1 MLFKTMIASDRNNE
15 VFPEGWTGKLGLYDE
30 NGKQILANEYEYLGF
45 IGNLGVASKSKVTQS
60 VNQVLRAGE
69 YNEWGEI
76 ESEFPLGEFN
86 RLHFPSGPF
95 TLFSPTAKVMS
106 VENAVYPALQM
117 DEEMMEDRFVGYY
130 QLVEEPAVRS
140 ALELLGK
147 KVKEMESLKD
157 LPYQTLD
164 SLIGDFMVKNR
175 VLNANWVKHDL
186 RETNSSE
193 LPVIVQQKG
202 KWRLLSQNLEA
213 LNEMSFE
220 QIKAYT
226 SIPNESI
233 HASMFKGIELPNPEI
248 GFIGKKKSKFY
259 LLDSDGKL
267 NQETEKSLASLNTST
282 FNKSFTVLFELE
294 SAEKPAE
301 LLKEL
306 KAAYSSIIKP
316 NIAGVQQEDWQ
327 SAVYYSSWDSIETL
341 SFQGLEVSETSNF
354 KESKRFP
361 IEFEAR
367 VMEEMYMMNEYGEED
382 VRMISVSAM
391 EFGDLDERLLDGSLD
406 KYPLILK
413 VVNEACSA
421 ANGR

>member
-1 MLFKTMIASDRNNE
+1 MDSDGFFFRSETAKMGLIDTFGNILLKPEFDYIFPPSDWSLEGAMLFKTMIASDRNNE
-15 VFPEGWTGKLGLYDE
+15 VFPEVWTGKLGLYDE

-213 LNEMSFE
+213 
-220 QIKAYT
+220 
-226 SIPNESI
+226 
-233 HASMFKGIELPNPEI
+233 
-248 GFIGKKKSKFY
+248 
-259 LLDSDGKL
+259 
-267 NQETEKSLASLNTST
+267 
-282 FNKSFTVLFELE
+282 
-294 SAEKPAE
+294 
-301 LLKEL
+301 
-306 KAAYSSIIKP
+306 
-316 NIAGVQQEDWQ
+316 
-327 SAVYYSSWDSIETL
+327 
-341 SFQGLEVSETSNF
+341 
-354 KESKRFP
+354 
-361 IEFEAR
+361 
-367 VMEEMYMMNEYGEED
+367 
-382 VRMISVSAM
+382 
-391 EFGDLDERLLDGSLD
+391 
-406 KYPLILK
+406 
-413 VVNEACSA
+413 
-421 ANGR
+421 